1 MKSFA
6 NGRFVVEKKLGQG
19 QQGLVYLVNDTQ
31 QQRRVALKVLHSH
44 AIDQLQSAQILS
56 QFNHPSM
63 VSLYEILLDQGH
75 PCVVFELLEGQTMVD
90 HLQATG
96 PVSPVVAVQWLQCLL
111 ESVTAAAQL
120 GVTVQGSVLHNVFL
134 TTNGQVKLMDFAI
147 SPGVLNGD
155 AALLSEAIGRRV
167 DRQSAVVFAY
177 GLMLYQMLS
186 GQYLTQDAQPE
197 LLTAIASGTLSSTH
211 NAAIDPQLN
220 HLLMVALCEGETP
233 TYADIGALQTA
244 LSTWLLSSE
253 GQQSHAAQRNSTF
266 EFLLRR
272 MRHTADFPSLSQTIS
287 AINKLND
294 VEGERLQ
301 NLSSVILQDFSLTN
315 KLLKMVN
322 SANYG
327 HFGGSISTI
336 SRAIVIL
343 GFDTVRNL
351 AITILLFEHMQNK
364 GQAER
369 LREAVL
375 QSFFGGILARELGV
389 KSAWRDVEELLICGV
404 FQHLGRLL
412 TLYYF
417 HEESLEINKREQQNQ
432 ESESVAAEAVL
443 GISYRELAAA
453 VMQTWHFPERITQS
467 LRELP
472 SVRYAPQNQAERLRV
487 FANLSFDLLPLVSL
501 SGKASSVHLQQV
513 VQRYAGAVSWKEAAY
528 HEVLRCAA
536 QQYLD
541 YLSILGVDIQ
551 GSVFA
556 RSIKKIIAH
565 SDIPVDGAE
574 VDGMQAAAIRLQEQ
588 APALNAAASLAAG
601 VQDITNTMVG
611 EFKLN
616 DVLRMILETMYRSVG
631 FERVLFCTRDSKS
644 AEMVARFGF
653 GADIEQILP
662 QFKFKLEPVLDVFQW
677 VLAQQADV
685 LVEDINAKN
694 ITDRIP
700 AWYRALLP
708 AQTLIV
714 FPLVLDKKTIGL
726 FYGDKR
732 LAQSLVIAPEQLN
745 LLKTLRNQAILA
757 IKQKQLSG

>member
-6 NGRFVVEKKLGQG
+6 SGRFIVEKKLGQG
-19 QQGLVYLVNDTQ
+19 QHGLVYLVNDTQ

-44 AIDQLQSAQILS
+44 AIDQLQAAQVLC
-56 QFNHPSM
+56 QFKHPNR
-63 VSLYEILLDQGH
+63 VNLYEIVEDQGH
-75 PCVVFELLEGQTMVD
+75 PCAVFEYVEGQTMVAYV
-90 HLQATG
+90 QSTG
-96 PVSPVVAVQWLQCLL
+96 PVAPVVAVQWLSQLL
-111 ESVTAAAQL
+111 GGVIAAAQQ
-120 GVTVQGSVLHNVFL
+120 GVNAAASALHNVFL

-147 SPGVLNGD
+147 SPGVFYAE
-155 AALLSEAIGRRV
+155 AALRAEMTARR
-167 DRQSAVVFAY
+167 AEGPTTLVFAY
-177 GLMLYQMLS
+177 GLMLYQMLCAQGLS
-186 GQYLTQDAQPE
+186 QDAMPE
-197 LLTAIASGTLSSTH
+197 LVASIDRGVVPSTY
-211 NAAIDPQLN
+211 NAAIDPQLD
-220 HLLMVALCEGETP
+220 HLLMMALCEGETP
-233 TYADIGALQTA
+233 AFADVAALHAALTA
-244 LSTWLLSSE
+244 WLLSSE
-253 GQQSHAAQRNSTF
+253 HQPAAQRNSTLD
-266 EFLLRR
+266 FLLRR

-322 SANYG
+322 SANYAQ
-327 HFGGSISTI
+327 FGGSISTI

-343 GFDTVRNL
+343 GFDTVRHL
-351 AITILLFEHMQNK
+351 AITLLLFEHMQNK

-375 QSFFGGILARELGV
+375 QSFFGGILARELGL

-417 HEESLEINKREQQNQ
+417 HEESLEINKREAQYQ

-443 GISYRELAAA
+443 GITYQELAAA
-453 VMQTWHFPERITQS
+453 VMQFWHFPERITQS
-467 LRELP
+467 LHPLP
-472 SVRYAPQNQAERLRV
+472 SARYAPQTQAERLRV
-487 FANLSFDLLPLVSL
+487 FANLSVDLLPLVGL
-501 SGKASSVHLQQV
+501 TGKASTTYLRQII
-513 VQRYAGAVSWKEAAY
+513 QRYAGAVAWKDSAY
-528 HEVLRCAA
+528 HEVLRSAA
-536 QQYLD
+536 QQYLS

-556 RSIKKIIAH
+556 RSIKKLVAH
-565 SDIPVDGAE
+565 SDIPAE
-574 VDGMQAAAIRLQEQ
+574 DAEIEGMQAAANRLQAT
-588 APALNAAASLAAG
+588 APALSMAANLAAG
-601 VQDITNTMVG
+601 VQDITNTLVG

-631 FERVLFCTRDSKS
+631 FEHVLFCTRDSKL
-644 AEMVARFGF
+644 AAMVARFGF
-653 GADIEQILP
+653 GADIDQILP
-662 QFKFKLEPVLDVFQW
+662 QFQFKLEPAIDLFQW

-694 ITDRIP
+694 IAERIP
-700 AWYRALLP
+700 PWYRALLP

-726 FYGDKR
+726 FYGDQR
-732 LAQSLVIAPEQLN
+732 EAQSLVITPEQLN
-745 LLKTLRNQAILA
+745 LLKTLRNQAVLA